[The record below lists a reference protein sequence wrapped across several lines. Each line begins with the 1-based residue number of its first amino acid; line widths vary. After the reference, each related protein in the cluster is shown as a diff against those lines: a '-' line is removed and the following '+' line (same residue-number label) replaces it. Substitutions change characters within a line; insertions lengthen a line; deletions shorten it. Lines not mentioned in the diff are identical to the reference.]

1 MTLNHQQYTCPHLAI
16 ARLRGGS
23 LGYKQA
29 PTEEVRQT
37 LDPLLPL
44 PHLSYVTLSKWLT
57 SLSLNFLSCQMGM
70 LRVLPPGIS
79 EKIRWRNAGKAC
91 RAARILS
98 KSLLLEL

>member
-1 MTLNHQQYTCPHLAI
+1 MNHQQYTCSHLAI
-16 ARLRGGS
+16 PRLQGGS

-44 PHLSYVTLSKWLT
+44 PLPHLSYITLSKWLT

-70 LRVLPPGIS
+70 LRVS
-79 EKIRWRNAGKAC
+79 ASWNQRED
-91 RAARILS
+91 
-98 KSLLLEL
+98 SLA